1 MKRASTAAVEQARF
15 VDTGPLT
22 RSAHAVRFSEAR
34 NAVDLEDLLAAAYHG
49 SRNAV
54 KRAKTQVLRAAK
66 SCEVDTGSPVL
77 SSVFWQGPVQSSLPV
92 GATPKHPRKLLTAN
106 LTVAVEV
113 LSKALESLVAKE
125 GRKRAERNNG
135 SAHIGLRKVI
145 GWLQAESAG
154 DGLPLH

>member
-1 MKRASTAAVEQARF
+1 MKRASTAAVEQARL

-22 RSAHAVRFSEAR
+22 RSAHDVRFSEAQ
-34 NAVDLEDLLAAAYHG
+34 NAIDLEDLLAVAYNG
-49 SRNAV
+49 LTYSVR
-54 KRAKTQVLRAAK
+54 RAKTQVLRAAK
-66 SCEVDTGSPVL
+66 SCEADTGLPVL
-77 SSVFWQGPVQSSLPV
+77 SSVFWQGPVQSPLPV

-106 LTVAVEV
+106 LTVAIQV